1 MVREDFKLSP
11 CFSLI
16 FTSFGLEAE
25 KGKEMLLRF
34 GLLVLSSLRKANA
47 WAANAALLGPAESSK
62 QATLLVILTVRVLF
76 YIITSTTTSLKT
88 F

>member
-1 MVREDFKLSP
+1 
-11 CFSLI
+11 
-16 FTSFGLEAE
+16 
-25 KGKEMLLRF
+25 MLLRF